1 MRGAERTRLRGWR
14 SAAHECGG
22 NGEICAAVG
31 RRRGKQAGPT
41 AVAAGIL
48 GWQTQAMGCLKCL
61 ACSVVPNI
69 CKMKGAGV
77 GATGLSFRLSNE
89 RGPDLCFALLRTG
102 IDFNPELRLRAC
114 LAT

>member
-1 MRGAERTRLRGWR
+1 MRGAERNRLRGWR
-14 SAAHECGG
+14 YAAHKSGG
-22 NGEICAAVG
+22 NGEICA
-31 RRRGKQAGPT
+31 

-77 GATGLSFRLSNE
+77 GATGLPFRLSNE

-102 IDFNPELRLRAC
+102 TDFNPELRLRAC